1 MCIIFFFN
9 NLRKGAVG
17 EREQKVGSA
26 VRQEKGPRAVVS
38 TKDNANLGASIQVI
52 IFFNHEEE

>member
-38 TKDNANLGASIQVI
+38 TKDNANLGASI
-52 IFFNHEEE
+52 